1 MYAMRTLLITIL
13 ALLVACPGNSVLAMS
28 SSNYAIP
35 SDSFNGGGGD
45 TSASA
50 NYKILDTAGQTVAG
64 AGSSADFI
72 AQQGYRTGAG
82 AAAGVLSVVFVDG
95 AGATI
100 ASPVVSFTGITA
112 GTTSANGVL
121 GTASSKVRITNTRSI
136 APWSLT
142 IAATAGPSGSWS
154 NGTNTM
160 SFDQP
165 GSGSALTI
173 DPTSGAVTAV
183 NAPCTTAGLTLGS
196 LATFNQGVVDS
207 ITLLTAGAGAD
218 TACAWDM
225 TGANL
230 TQTVPASQPAGSYSI
245 PMTIT
250 VS

>member
-13 ALLVACPGNSVLAMS
+13 ALLIACHGNSVLAMS

-50 NYKILDTAGQTVAG
+50 NYKILDTTGQTVAG
-64 AGSSADFI
+64 AGSSAAFS

-82 AAAGVLSVVFVDG
+82 TSVLSVAFVDSI
-95 AGATI
+95 GATI

-112 GTTSANGVL
+112 GTASANGVL

-160 SFDQP
+160 GFNQP
-165 GSGSALTI
+165 GSGNALTI
-173 DPTSGAVTAV
+173 DPTSGAIAAV

-218 TACAWDM
+218 TQCAWDM

-230 TQTVPASQPAGSYSI
+230 TQTVPASQPTGSYSI

-250 VS
+250 DS